1 MSRRDP
7 AVAGQTGEVRE
18 RAVRLEVV
26 VLGCEVEIGLARA
39 YSREPIVDAGK
50 QRDAIAATAHRGEA
64 LAEAAGLVHG
74 AGDGIGPGGRKAQL
88 FETGCEARRR
98 DALVVEGAAEDWATA
113 VVAAVA
119 AAAAAP
125 VDFRNSRRSMR
136 LPRALYRGPSNPI
149 GSNST
154 TPRWARRS
162 HYCGGSSALMEL
174 KKTSLLA

>member
-98 DALVVEGAAEDWATA
+98 DALRCRGGGGGLGH
-113 VVAAVA
+113 
-119 AAAAAP
+119 
-125 VDFRNSRRSMR
+125 RRGC
-136 LPRALYRGPSNPI
+136 RGCCRR
-149 GSNST
+149 GG
-154 TPRWARRS
+154 ARRFQEFTPVHEAPPCALS
-162 HYCGGSSALMEL
+162 RPIKPDRQQLYNAAMGSP
-174 KKTSLLA
+174 